1 VPAGTGEAAFLSLI
15 EHVVMPVGRRYRPDL
30 ILISAGYDAH
40 RRDPLGG
47 LTLDTASF
55 AGMSSRMRALGQE
68 LGAPV
73 GAVLEGGYDLEALAD
88 SVAETMAALERGV
101 VPSEVARHPLAEDAI
116 DVLGRYWDF

>member
-1 VPAGTGEAAFLSLI
+1 
-15 EHVVMPVGRRYRPDL
+15 
-30 ILISAGYDAH
+30 
-40 RRDPLGG
+40 
-47 LTLDTASF
+47 
-55 AGMSSRMRALGQE
+55 MSSRMRALGQE